1 MGVKLKAKARE
12 VFTKSATNEFRNEGF
27 VPAVVY
33 GKTKEAKS
41 IVVNEMELI
50 KTVRDEGQNVILS
63 LEVENGDAYDVM
75 LHDYQMHTLKD
86 QLIHADFYVVDMKEE
101 MEASVPIRVEGEAK
115 GTKEGG
121 VLQQPLFELEVL
133 AKPRDIPEE
142 ITIDVS
148 DLEIGDSISIEDLPK
163 SKEYSFVDEADTT
176 VITVTAPEAEEEEV
190 DPDAEVNLEPELV
203 DAKDEDEEEA

>member
-1 MGVKLKAKARE
+1 MGVKLKAKARD

-33 GKTKEAKS
+33 GKAKEAKS

-86 QLIHADFYVVDMKEE
+86 QLIHADFYVVDMTEE
-101 MEASVPIRVEGEAK
+101 MEASVPLRIEGEAK
-115 GTKEGG
+115 GAKEGG
-121 VLQQPLFELEVL
+121 VLQQPLFELQVL

-142 ITIDVS
+142 ITLDVS
-148 DLEIGDSISIEDLPK
+148 ALEIGDSISIGELPK
-163 SKEYSFVDEADTT
+163 SDSYTFVDEADTT
-176 VITVTAPEAEEEEV
+176 VVTVTAPQAEEEEV
-190 DPDAEVNLEPELV
+190 DPDAEINLEPELV